1 VLRSLKTIRKETAM
15 MAMVLGRSSPDP
27 RLGSMVELSRG
38 NARGLLDFVWVGKA
52 LPGQGIAAEEPPPA
66 LLQVEP
72 ARSCRNE
79 DLVEPWMLGEPG
91 PRLSTAVAGEI
102 VSDDV
107 NVPVGIVG
115 FDALK
120 QSYVVRRVARSGAS
134 GQFLAIAYAQRSIDP
149 GLLGVATVIQRRFDA
164 VTSGGPARGWW
175 KGSGNYWPEFVGA
188 DGRRTLGRLGVVAD
202 DRCPFG
208 TKSLSVLVPQLCVR
222 RQRTPSRS
230 KMVRI

>member
-1 VLRSLKTIRKETAM
+1 VATGF
-15 MAMVLGRSSPDP
+15 GRSPPDP
-27 RLGSMVELSRG
+27 RLSASIELSGRD
-38 NARGLLDFVWVGKA
+38 ASGLFDLVGIGKT
-52 LPGQGIAAEEPPPA
+52 LPCQSIATEETPPA
-66 LLQVEP
+66 LLEIEP
-72 ARSCRNE
+72 AGSCWNE
-79 DLVEPWMLGEPG
+79 DVMEARVLSHPG
-91 PRLSTAVAGEI
+91 PCLSTIMAAEI
-102 VSDDV
+102 IRDNEDV
-107 NVPVGIVG
+107 TCWIVG
-115 FDALK
+115 FDVGK
-120 QSYVVRRVARSGAS
+120 QSNVVRRVARSGAS

-164 VTSGGPARGWW
+164 VTGGGPARGWW